1 MGQKIIS
8 ADKTFNNDTIHK
20 EYDHNEK
27 RFKMVTATKPEAVK
41 HQPQLQAA
49 QQSNQATTAT
59 GSSTAATV
67 AQVPASVPA
76 LAPTSQPVPI
86 APTLSPASSDLAL
99 MTATKQEKPAQLQ
112 EEHSRPPAQYQ
123 LTAH

>member
-1 MGQKIIS
+1 
-8 ADKTFNNDTIHK
+8 
-20 EYDHNEK
+20 
-27 RFKMVTATKPEAVK
+27 MVTAPKPEAVK

-49 QQSNQATTAT
+49 QRPNQATTAT

-76 LAPTSQPVPI
+76 LAPASEPVPV
-86 APTLSPASSDLAL
+86 APALSSASSELAL

-112 EEHSRPPAQYQ
+112 EEHARPPAQYQ
-123 LTAH
+123 LTAHEKSLSKNVFTRTVFVSKEKENILFT

>member
-20 EYDHNEK
+20 EYDHNK
-27 RFKMVTATKPEAVK
+27 KGFKMVTATKPEAVT

-49 QQSNQATTAT
+49 QRSNQVTTAT
-59 GSSTAATV
+59 GSPTAATV
-67 AQVPASVPA
+67 ARVPASVPA
-76 LAPTSQPVPI
+76 LAPISQQVPV
-86 APTLSPASSDLAL
+86 APAMSPASSKVSL

>member
-1 MGQKIIS
+1 
-8 ADKTFNNDTIHK
+8 
-20 EYDHNEK
+20 
-27 RFKMVTATKPEAVK
+27 MVTATKPEAVT

-49 QQSNQATTAT
+49 QRSNQAT
-59 GSSTAATV
+59 V
-67 AQVPASVPA
+67 ARVPASVPA
-76 LAPTSQPVPI
+76 LAPTSEQVPV
-86 APTLSPASSDLAL
+86 APALSPASSKVSL